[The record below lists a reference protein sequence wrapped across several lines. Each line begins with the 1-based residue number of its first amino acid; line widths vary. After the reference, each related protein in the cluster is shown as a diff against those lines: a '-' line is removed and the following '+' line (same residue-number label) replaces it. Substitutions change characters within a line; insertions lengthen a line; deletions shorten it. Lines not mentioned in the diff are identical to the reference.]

1 MLKAMLARARE
12 VHAAELEGDEAAE
25 AGFTLIELM
34 VVLLI
39 LAILMAI
46 AIPTFLG
53 VTGGANDRATQ
64 SNLTN
69 GVTEMSA
76 IYQADNTSF
85 TSTPSALTQLGSAS
99 APEFKWTS
107 SACTSSSSKN
117 CISVTAV
124 NVASAGDAQGVELAA
139 YSPTNTCWYALVLD
153 RTPTTLTGQ
162 PFTVGTA
169 TGDIS
174 TAGTYYANKPNST
187 SCQASTATA
196 LKWGSSYND
205 PAGKN

>member
-1 MLKAMLARARE
+1 
-12 VHAAELEGDEAAE
+12 
-25 AGFTLIELM
+25 FTLIELM

-53 VTGGANDRATQ
+53 VTGGANDRAAQ

-76 IYQADNTSF
+76 IYQANNQSF
-85 TSTPSALTQLGSAS
+85 TSNPSALTALGNAS
-99 APEFKWTS
+99 APEFQWTG
-107 SACTSSSSKN
+107 SACTSSSPKN

-124 NVASAGDAQGVELAA
+124 DAATTGDAQGVELAD
-139 YSPTNTCWYALVLD
+139 YSSTGTCWYALVLD
-153 RTPTTLTGQ
+153 ATPSLTSGVPYAFQSPLTT
-162 PFTVGTA
+162 A
-169 TGDIS
+169 GDID
-174 TAGTYYANKPNST
+174 TAGTYYAQKPYASGTGCVASST
-187 SCQASTATA
+187 TV
-196 LKWGSSYND
+196 LGWGKSYND